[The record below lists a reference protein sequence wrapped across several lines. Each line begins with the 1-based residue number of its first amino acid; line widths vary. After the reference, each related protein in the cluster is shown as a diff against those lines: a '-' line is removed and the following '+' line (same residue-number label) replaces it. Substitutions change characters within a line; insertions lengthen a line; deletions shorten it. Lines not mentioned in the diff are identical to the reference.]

1 MVVRMRIAVEQDE
14 YSALMRL
21 AVEELRNVEEQARFI
36 IRHELIHRGLLH
48 DGIKSL
54 GNKSGENET

>member
-36 IRHELIHRGLLH
+36 IRHELIQRGLFH
-48 DGIKSL
+48 DGMQSL
-54 GNKSGENET
+54 GKKGGEDET